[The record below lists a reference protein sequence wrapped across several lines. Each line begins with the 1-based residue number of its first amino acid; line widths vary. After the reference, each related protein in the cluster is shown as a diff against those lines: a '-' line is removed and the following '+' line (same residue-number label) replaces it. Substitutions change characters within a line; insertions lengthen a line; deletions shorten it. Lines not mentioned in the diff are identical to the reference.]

1 MSAHDAIRA
10 REDAR
15 KPKKPAKAKKAAPK
29 VDTTNFDASAPWTP
43 DTSNEVV
50 E

>member
-1 MSAHDAIRA
+1 MSARDAIRA

-15 KPKKPAKAKKAAPK
+15 KPKKPAKARKAVAK
-29 VDTTNFDASAPWTP
+29 VEEPSQP